1 MQNRAKIFRRQYHL
15 EEGIIASHWSWLQS
29 QIINVERQIRR
40 YDDLYKGGRLRKGTV
55 KLQACTSNA
64 NVARGSSD
72 IDGNGIIKGIKNNAV
87 SVSALDIAKS
97 KHFVDHSKKDST
109 KESDNHVPNGVKRNL
124 LDSSLLSD
132 EDVPLKRYRTVLP
145 TNDSTDSKL
154 CGSLPSTSNDVFPQ
168 CARTRGVYTVK
179 KRRLVHLSHIRHKPK
194 PHSLYCGCV
203 TPSTPCL
210 ICSNSSRTLPV
221 VTSSQTT
228 AEKVAS
234 LDGSFHPVLSF
245 CTGKDRSCKQG

>member
-1 MQNRAKIFRRQYHL
+1 M
-15 EEGIIASHWSWLQS
+15 EEGIISSHWSWLQS

-40 YDDLYKGGRLRKGTV
+40 YDDLYKGGRLRKGMV
-55 KLQACTSNA
+55 KLQACTTNA
-64 NVARGSSD
+64 NLARGSGD

-87 SVSALDIAKS
+87 SLDIAK
-97 KHFVDHSKKDST
+97 HYADHSKKDSV
-109 KESDNHVPNGVKRNL
+109 KESENHVLNGVKRNL
-124 LDSSLLSD
+124 LDSSLLNE
-132 EDVPLKRYRTVLP
+132 EDVPFKRFRTALA
-145 TNDSTDSKL
+145 TNDSTDNKL

-168 CARTRGVYTVK
+168 CARTRGVYTVR

-194 PHSLYCGCV
+194 PYSLSCGCV

-221 VTSSQTT
+221 VSSSQTM

-245 CTGKDRSCKQG
+245 CTGKGIKYKLARE

>member
-1 MQNRAKIFRRQYHL
+1 
-15 EEGIIASHWSWLQS
+15 
-29 QIINVERQIRR
+29 
-40 YDDLYKGGRLRKGTV
+40 
-55 KLQACTSNA
+55 
-64 NVARGSSD
+64 
-72 IDGNGIIKGIKNNAV
+72 
-87 SVSALDIAKS
+87 VSALDIAKS
-97 KHFVDHSKKDST
+97 KHYVDHSKKDSS

-124 LDSSLLSD
+124 LDSSLLND

-145 TNDSTDSKL
+145 NDSTDSKL

-168 CARTRGVYTVK
+168 CARTRGVYTVR

-221 VTSSQTT
+221 VSSSQTT

-245 CTGKDRSCKQG
+245 CTGKGRNI

>member
-1 MQNRAKIFRRQYHL
+1 M
-15 EEGIIASHWSWLQS
+15 EEGIIGSHWSWLQS

-64 NVARGSSD
+64 NLARGSND
-72 IDGNGIIKGIKNNAV
+72 IDDNGIIKGIKNNAM
-87 SVSALDIAKS
+87 SVSSSDVAKS
-97 KHFVDHSKKDST
+97 KHYADHGKMDST
-109 KESDNHVPNGVKRNL
+109 KEPDNHVPNGVKRSL
-124 LDSSLLSD
+124 LDGSLLND
-132 EDVPLKRYRTVLP
+132 EEVPLKRYRTVLGA
-145 TNDSTDSKL
+145 NDGTDNKH
-154 CGSLPSTSNDVFPQ
+154 CASLPTTSNDVFPQ
-168 CARTRGVYTVK
+168 CARTRGVYTVR

-194 PHSLYCGCV
+194 PHSVFCGCV
-203 TPSTPCL
+203 TPSTRCL

-221 VTSSQTT
+221 VSSGQTM

-245 CTGKDRSCKQG
+245 CTGKGIDIAQGNIRIIYF